1 MLFLSYYISLILSC
15 TFLSSTLLISLKSE
29 WSLRINSGFSL
40 IGRLFP
46 PMKYNGK
53 KVILYPSN
61 LGTDVP
67 RTDVLKGV
75 PRLHI
80 AGSPLK
86 AQVQGP

>member
-1 MLFLSYYISLILSC
+1 
-15 TFLSSTLLISLKSE
+15 
-29 WSLRINSGFSL
+29 
-40 IGRLFP
+40 
-46 PMKYNGK
+46 MKYNGK

-75 PRLHI
+75 PGLHI